1 MTLAEDLNL
10 ITFPTPLSL
19 PRIEISQ
26 FWHERMHQDS
36 GHRWFRSTIHSLFA
50 A

>member
-1 MTLAEDLNL
+1 
-10 ITFPTPLSL
+10 L
-19 PRIEISQ
+19 PRIEICQ
-26 FWHERMHQDS
+26 FWHERMHQDA